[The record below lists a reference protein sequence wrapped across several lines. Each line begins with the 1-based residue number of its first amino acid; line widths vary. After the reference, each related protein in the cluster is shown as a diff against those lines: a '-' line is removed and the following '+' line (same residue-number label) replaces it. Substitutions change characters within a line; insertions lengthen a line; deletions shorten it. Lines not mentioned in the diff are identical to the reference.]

1 MSDRPHRGVALFL
14 PLVTLALLILTNIP
28 LLCGYLKQPPGLKF
42 MGIIAGVRDTNF
54 YFMMMQQADG
64 WSPILRNYFAPGEPD
79 TIYHGFFWFFLGK
92 VAAALG
98 IGEVAAYHAARAAA
112 IILFAPAAYYL
123 ISRFLRSVSER
134 VVALILLSFGA
145 GPGWIWLL
153 MYYRAG
159 GIPFVPVDIGT
170 PEASSFFTLMT
181 FPHLSLA
188 LTLMML
194 CVALFEDSISK
205 RKTRAALAAGGCGLA
220 LGFIHAVNLVVIC
233 AALAVFSLASLAF
246 LRQRQPLRST
256 IVFGA
261 VSVWPVVYYGVLML
275 TQSELL
281 PHVPVR
287 SPGPAA
293 YAVGFAPYI
302 LLSAVRVG
310 ALVRSRT
317 LPREDLFLICWVITN
332 ALLLYSY
339 PLLSQEGRA
348 VLGLQIPLVLLS
360 VRSLF
365 AHVFPSLGPN
375 RQETRPPQRWL
386 LAALTIAALI
396 VFTIPT
402 TFCNI
407 FERVSRL
414 AEHPESFSLTQSEY
428 EALLFLRD
436 APGRGVVLSGDWV
449 GSYVPRIAGKYSWL
463 GQYDLP
469 SHDKRLEAAKTFFA
483 KATTPSSRYHF
494 LRENNIAFVFYGR
507 DERKLGAFDPEEAD
521 FLTRVFA
528 RDGTNVYRVELDG

>member
-1 MSDRPHRGVALFL
+1 MSDRPHRGVGLFL

-92 VAAALG
+92 IQTALG
-98 IGEVAAYHAARAAA
+98 LGEVTAYHAARTAAT
-112 IILFAPAAYYL
+112 ILFVPAAYYL
-123 ISRFLRSVSER
+123 ICRFLRSAAER
-134 VVALILLSFGA
+134 MVALVLLSFGA
-145 GPGWIWLL
+145 GAGWIWLL
-153 MYYRAG
+153 RYYRTG
-159 GIPFVPVDIGT
+159 NISFVPVDIGT

-181 FPHLSLA
+181 FPHLSFA
-188 LTLMML
+188 LVLIVL
-194 CVALFEDSISK
+194 CVALFEDSVSK
-205 RKTRAALAAGGCGLA
+205 QKTRPALAAGGCGLA
-220 LGFIHAVNLVVIC
+220 LGFIHAVNLVIIC

-246 LRQRQPLRST
+246 LKQRQPLRST

-261 VSVWPVVYYGVLML
+261 VSVWPIVYYGVLML

-281 PHVPVR
+281 PHLPVR
-287 SPGPAA
+287 SPAPAA
-293 YAVGFAPYI
+293 YAAGFAPYI
-302 LLSAVRVG
+302 LLSAIRVG

-317 LPREDLFLICWVITN
+317 LPREDLFLICWAITN

-365 AHVFPSLGPN
+365 AHVFPSLGLIP
-375 RQETRPPQRWL
+375 ETRMPTRRLPAAAVV
-386 LAALTIAALI
+386 AALL

-436 APGRGVVLSGDWV
+436 APGDGVVLSGDWV
-449 GSYVPRIAGKYSWL
+449 GNYVPRIARKYSWL

-469 SHDKRLEAAKTFFA
+469 SHDKRLEAARTFFA
-483 KATTPSSRYHF
+483 KATTPSSR
-494 LRENNIAFVFYGR
+494 REILKANNIAFVFYGG
-507 DERKLGAFDPEEAD
+507 DERTLGAFDPDEAD

-528 RDGTNVYRVELDG
+528 RDGTRVYRVELDG